1 MHDETAGG
9 APVARLTAKEAA
21 ALDKLVRRL
30 FGSGPPAEQVR
41 QLEQRLAQPDAPE
54 AQYEQWLLAGARVY
68 QRLAEAAVPGSEE
81 AADAAVRAALPYV
94 YLSQHGRARAMLPPS
109 RAAERAYLRL
119 FEVEAAT
126 RPKGGAPTPPSPPSE
141 EAAKLYAAAGQELLQ
156 ARRPVQAAL
165 AYQAAGR
172 LDAAQASWQQVLA
185 DSRLPPYQQAL
196 VRVNLS
202 LAWASQD
209 KRPGSAGERT
219 GERVGQRAAHREA
232 AAAQLLLEEV
242 ADDAERCGERERALD
257 CYRVLLQLG
266 QALGRFENVAEG
278 YLNCIRILKEEQLR
292 LHALRYYEDF
302 ARVGTALGE
311 HHTVAQVCREAADS
325 LDRRGLDPALRRR
338 YLRQAAEA
346 AQAAAQQ
353 LQRQGGT
360 ASLCEHAY
368 LLAIESWNALDDFVR
383 VRDGFAAL
391 AALPLPAER
400 KERYRHLAASY
411 TELPAATPT
420 AMAAAANT
428 DAALPAFLRQQQA
441 YPPVWL
447 LDLQEWEAGGDPA
460 AVCLSLLG
468 DTQRA
473 AVTRRQALWV
483 LLLAY
488 GPRPADPQARRQQ
501 LLAQASGLSNL
512 RAYEALRPLE
522 RLYSESLPRP
532 GAADELHEVRA
543 ALLAAPPKLLFKRA
557 LYLVLRGLDDPH
569 PQVRQQA
576 LMSLAR
582 LHFPDAIAPL
592 CRLFRERPEP
602 AVRSAVLQSLGRA
615 HDLRAGEFLLDVLRH
630 EPEPLRNEARQL
642 LLRYDNR
649 ELLPLLHRSLELDS
663 GPARPALQAVLAH
676 LRGEPP
682 AP

>member
-9 APVARLTAKEAA
+9 APAARLTAKEAA

-30 FGSGPPAEQVR
+30 FGSGPPADQAR

-94 YLSQHGRARAMLPPS
+94 YLGQHGRARAMLPPS

-119 FEVEAAT
+119 WEVEAAA
-126 RPKGGAPTPPSPPSE
+126 RPKGGAPTPPTPPSE
-141 EAAKLYAAAGQELLQ
+141 AMAKLYAAAGQELLQ

-172 LDAAQASWQQVLA
+172 LDAAQASWQQVQA

-202 LAWASQD
+202 LAWASEG
-209 KRPGSAGERT
+209 KRTDE
-219 GERVGQRAAHREA
+219 RAAHREA

-242 ADDAERCGERERALD
+242 ADEAERCGERERALD

-346 AQAAAQQ
+346 AQAAAVQ

-368 LLAIESWNALDDFVR
+368 LLAIESWNALDDFVK

-400 KERYRHLAASY
+400 KERYRRLVDSYPELA
-411 TELPAATPT
+411 TTPPPP
-420 AMAAAANT
+420 AAAATT

-473 AVTRRQALWV
+473 TVTRRQALWV
-483 LLLAY
+483 LLLTY
-488 GPRPADPQARRQQ
+488 GPRPADLDARRQQ
-501 LLAQASGLSNL
+501 LLSCVSGLSNL

-522 RLYSESLPRP
+522 RLYGESLPRL
-532 GAADELHEVRA
+532 GAADELNEVRA
-543 ALLAAPPKLLFKRA
+543 AILSAPPKLLFKRA

-630 EPEPLRNEARQL
+630 EPEPLRSEARQL
-642 LLRYDNR
+642 LLRSDNR
-649 ELLPLLHRSLELDS
+649 ELLPLLQRSLELES

>member
-1 MHDETAGG
+1 MHDETAGE
-9 APVARLTAKEAA
+9 APIAQLTAKEAA

-30 FGSGPPAEQVR
+30 FGSGPPADQAR

-68 QRLAEAAVPGSEE
+68 KRLAEAAVPGSEE

-94 YLSQHGRARAMLPPS
+94 YLGQHGRARAMLPPS

-119 FEVEAAT
+119 WEVEAAA
-126 RPKGGAPTPPSPPSE
+126 RPKGGASPPPAPPSE
-141 EAAKLYAAAGQELLQ
+141 ATAKLYAAAGQELLQ

-172 LDAAQASWQQVLA
+172 LDAAQASWQQVQS

-202 LAWASQD
+202 LAWAGD
-209 KRPGSAGERT
+209 AKRRGSAGERT
-219 GERVGQRAAHREA
+219 GERAAHREA

-242 ADDAERCGERERALD
+242 ADEAERCGERERALD

-325 LDRRGLDPALRRR
+325 LDRRGLDPGLRQR

-346 AQAAAQQ
+346 AQAAALQ
-353 LQRQGGT
+353 LQQQGGT

-368 LLAIESWNALDDFVR
+368 LLAIESWNALDDFVK

-400 KERYRHLAASY
+400 KERYRHLAGSY
-411 TELPAATPT
+411 PELATAPAPNAGGAAT
-420 AMAAAANT
+420 T
-428 DAALPAFLRQQQA
+428 DSALPAFLRQEQA

-460 AVCLSLLG
+460 AVCLALLS

-473 AVTRRQALWV
+473 TVTRRQALWV

-488 GPRPADPQARRQQ
+488 GPRPADPHARRQQ
-501 LLAQASGLSNL
+501 LLARVSGLSNL

-532 GAADELHEVRA
+532 GTADELHEVRTA
-543 ALLAAPPKLLFKRA
+543 ILAAPPKLLFKRA

-615 HDLRAGEFLLDVLRH
+615 HDLRAGEFLLDILRH
-630 EPEPLRNEARQL
+630 EPEPLRSEARQL

-649 ELLPLLHRSLELDS
+649 ELLPLVQRSLELES